1 MRSPSPL
8 CLLLMLVACAL
19 PACRPVSFAQNE
31 DQAIAVAN
39 QFLRDLAQ
47 GEFARAYDY
56 HLADASKKG
65 PGADL
70 ASFQAGYQTILAEA
84 GPMQRAIFE
93 SFQAVP
99 GRDEIQLFYR
109 VTHVKT
115 GDELYHLVL
124 GRDEERNYK
133 IILVDRGD
141 RLLYPEDMRLHPELK
156 RLRKSGTIDVPLK

>member
-1 MRSPSPL
+1 MRPL
-8 CLLLMLVACAL
+8 SSVFSLLFGLACLLVACG
-19 PACRPVSFAQNE
+19 PASYVQNE

-47 GEFARAYDY
+47 GEYARAYDY
-56 HLADASKKG
+56 HLADASKQG

-70 ASFQAGYQTILAEA
+70 AGFQAGYQAILEEA
-84 GPMQRAIFE
+84 GPMKRAIFE

-99 GRDEIQLFYR
+99 GRDEIQLYYR
-109 VTHVKT
+109 VTHANT
-115 GDELYHLVL
+115 GDEIYHVVL

-141 RLLYPEDMRLHPELK
+141 RMLYPEDMRLHPEIK
-156 RLRKSGTIDVPLK
+156 RMRKSGVIEVPL

>member
-1 MRSPSPL
+1 MRMSCSWL
-8 CLLLMLVACAL
+8 ILLLAAACLL
-19 PACRPVSFAQNE
+19 PACRSNTFTQNE
-31 DQAIAVAN
+31 DQAIAEAN
-39 QFLRDLAQ
+39 QFLRDLAR
-47 GEFARAYDY
+47 GDYERVYDY
-56 HLADASKKG
+56 YLADASKQG

-70 ASFQAGYQTILAEA
+70 AGFQAGYQAILEEA

-99 GRDEIQLFYR
+99 GRDEIQLYYR
-109 VTHVKT
+109 ITHAKT

-141 RLLYPEDMRLHPELK
+141 HMLYPEDMRLHPEIK
-156 RLRKSGTIDVPLK
+156 RMRKSGVIEVPLE